1 MLLHTQMRG
10 MGCAIGARSEKPII
24 EVDVQ
29 VVDLHYPH
37 QVHRIATAGEP
48 AIGFIDVI
56 ANCLW
61 CMRCPHR

>member
-1 MLLHTQMRG
+1 MLIHTQMRG

-24 EVDVQ
+24 EVGVQ

-48 AIGFIDVI
+48 AIGFIR
-56 ANCLW
+56 NCKLPW
-61 CMRCPHR
+61 RMRCPHR